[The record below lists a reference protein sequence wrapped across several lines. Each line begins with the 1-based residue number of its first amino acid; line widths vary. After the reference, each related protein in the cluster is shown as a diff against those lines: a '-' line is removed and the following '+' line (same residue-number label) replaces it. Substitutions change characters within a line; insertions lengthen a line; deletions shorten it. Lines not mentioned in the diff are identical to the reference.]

1 MPSPELI
8 CPLPSDAV
16 HAQSVCA
23 AVPLNQVR
31 SWGSPPISGLV
42 QQAVE
47 SVCEA
52 AVRVSLPAAVMY
64 RCDVAMD
71 SWPSGFI
78 RAYTLTSAL
87 ASSVANVWRSP
98 CTRAP
103 RARSASMPARR
114 NARITRWRYAEMMF
128 MHSLADFSEAPWA
141 VQVTVAAITV
151 NAQAK
156 QLPETTRTATRG
168 GDSSFNWP
176 PAGAYTW
183 PPLGPFSWPR
193 TAGDYIP
200 FARFGPFWM
209 T

>member
-1 MPSPELI
+1 MDKQSIRRMPDCLRNLPIVLRPDTQRIWTNLVVQEAISTTCHNINYSAKVLAEQHVLDFRSYCPARTGLPNMPSPELI

-31 SWGSPPISGLV
+31 SLGSPPISGLV

-87 ASSVANVWRSP
+87 ASSVAHVWRSP

-114 NARITRWRYAEMMF
+114 NAH
-128 MHSLADFSEAPWA
+128 HS
-141 VQVTVAAITV
+141 VAIRRNDVHA
-151 NAQAK
+151 
-156 QLPETTRTATRG
+156 LPCR
-168 GDSSFNWP
+168 
-176 PAGAYTW
+176 
-183 PPLGPFSWPR
+183 LQ
-193 TAGDYIP
+193 
-200 FARFGPFWM
+200 
-209 T
+209 

>member
-1 MPSPELI
+1 
-8 CPLPSDAV
+8 
-16 HAQSVCA
+16 
-23 AVPLNQVR
+23 
-31 SWGSPPISGLV
+31 
-42 QQAVE
+42 
-47 SVCEA
+47 
-52 AVRVSLPAAVMY
+52 
-64 RCDVAMD
+64 MD

-151 NAQAK
+151 NAQANSSPK
-156 QLPETTRTATRG
+156 RHEPLQGVGTHLLIGHQRG
-168 GDSSFNWP
+168 PTPGHHWGLFHGHGQPGITYLSHD
-176 PAGAYTW
+176 
-183 PPLGPFSWPR
+183 LV
-193 TAGDYIP
+193 
-200 FARFGPFWM
+200 RFG
-209 T
+209 